1 VDHFNFDST
10 ADRERRERLEAE
22 RLSLKTRGVTSFFL
36 CDGCDH
42 ILPSRERARRNRC
55 RPCQRAREAA
65 YNREY
70 RAFRARAKA
79 QGGQCPI
86 CKRPYE
92 FPGSSFGYRRPCET
106 KAGDMI
112 CTGCA
117 TVLGIVGNDRQTL
130 LALVQYLSA
139 VARKP

>member
-1 VDHFNFDST
+1 MDRTNLNIA

-22 RLSLKTRGVTSFFL
+22 RLSLKARGVTSFFL

-42 ILPSRERARRNRC
+42 NLPSREQARRNRC

-86 CKRPYE
+86 CKTSYQFSGRPLNN
-92 FPGSSFGYRRPCET
+92 RRPCMT
-106 KAGDMI
+106 TRGDMI
-112 CTGCA
+112 CNRCA
-117 TVLGIVGNDRQTL
+117 TVLGLVEDDKQKL
-130 LALVQYLSA
+130 LALVQYLSG
-139 VARKP
+139 VTRKL